1 MQEVRHSLARLLVV
15 LRRHLAQVVHTAVD
29 VRIPMGIGFHDGIQH
44 HLRLLTR
51 CRVIQIYQAL
61 AVHLLV
67 QYGKIGDQSG
77 QWLVVCFRSAQ
88 SFLIIQSTLKI
99 QRSGTHNF

>member
-1 MQEVRHSLARLLVV
+1 MEEVCHSLARLLVV

-29 VRIPMGIGFHDGIQH
+29 IRIPMGISLHDGIQH

-51 CRVIQIYQAL
+51 CCIIQIYQAF

-67 QYGKIGDQSG
+67 QYGKIGVQFVN
-77 QWLVVCFRSAQ
+77 L
-88 SFLIIQSTLKI
+88 
-99 QRSGTHNF
+99 